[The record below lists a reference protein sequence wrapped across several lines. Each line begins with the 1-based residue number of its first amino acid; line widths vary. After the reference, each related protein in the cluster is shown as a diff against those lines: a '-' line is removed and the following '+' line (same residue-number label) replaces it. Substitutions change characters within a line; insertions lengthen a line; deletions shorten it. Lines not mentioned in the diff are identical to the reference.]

1 MKNQKKKLEADGIN
15 ASKMFD
21 ENIFEILTAHKLWL
35 SSKGTQGS
43 KAVFMHIN
51 FENFDFRQ
59 SNISEAIFKNC
70 NLKGCKFQNIESEI
84 EGTFFALCDLQDATF
99 LSDLKNVKFEEC
111 NFQNVKMESIVF
123 SNSEISKCFGGD
135 SIFIKSF
142 FQNSTFQSNKFSN
155 ADFNSAKIVNCNF
168 KSNTALICDFA
179 YTEIT
184 KTFFFKNVF
193 NGSDFHSSKINSSK
207 FESCELTSF
216 KNGSDTIKTSLDF
229 TKFIN
234 CVFKSC
240 IFEETQASLKTKIVK
255 NSRGVKAFQDTSQ
268 LKQFSNLAGFM
279 CFAFLANI
287 TTLPFLKLSV
297 LNFTLLSLPIFLTS
311 SLLYTNLQN
320 LKKYILEN
328 IKPNTQMKGLNFLT
342 AFYLKG
348 NKFANISLLIPPFI
362 LAYFWVNSFKLD
374 NFFISFSLLCMLF
387 CNSILA
393 FLTIKKK

>member
-1 MKNQKKKLEADGIN
+1 MKNQKKKIEADEIN
-15 ASKMFD
+15 ASKVFD
-21 ENIFEILTAHKLWL
+21 ENIFEILTSHTLWL
-35 SSKGTQGS
+35 SSNGVKGS

-51 FENFDFRQ
+51 FENFDFTK

-70 NLKGCKFQNIESEI
+70 SLKGCKFHNIESEI
-84 EGTFFALCDLQDATF
+84 EGTFFALCDLEDATF

-111 NFQNVKMESIVF
+111 NLQNVKMESIIV

-135 SIFIKSF
+135 SIFIKSL
-142 FQNSTFQSNKFSN
+142 FQNATFQSNKFHN
-155 ADFNSAKIVNCNF
+155 ADFNSAKIANCNF
-168 KSNTALICDFA
+168 KSNVALICDFA

-216 KNGSDTIKTSLDF
+216 KNGSDAIKTSLDF

-240 IFEETQASLKTKIVK
+240 TFEETQASLKAKIVK
-255 NSRGVKAFQDTSQ
+255 NNRETKAFKYTNKSKK
-268 LKQFSNLAGFM
+268 LSYLVSFLY
-279 CFAFLANI
+279 FAFLVNI
-287 TTLPFLKLSV
+287 ATLPFLKLSV

-311 SLLYTNLQN
+311 SFLYTNLQN

-328 IKPNTQMKGLNFLT
+328 IKPTSRAKGLNFLT
-342 AFYLKG
+342 VFYLKE
-348 NKFANISLLIPPFI
+348 NKVAKISLLIPPLI
-362 LAYFWVNSFKLD
+362 LAYFWVNSFRLD

-393 FLTIKKK
+393 FFTVKKI